1 MNYTFRSGPI
11 FAPDTLVLHT
21 IPETASMLGTSPKLV
36 RKLVKSGK
44 LKATMLGKLKVTDEE
59 IKNYLH
65 KGDNNMSTTITST
78 NNTKEL
84 SPIVYTVPEL
94 ATLLHTTNTTVRSLI
109 KCGHIRAMKL
119 GEIKVSQQ
127 EVERFLN
134 ESVNVDY
141 TDPTDLKPVVA

>member
-11 FAPDTLVLHT
+11 FAPDTSVLHT

-36 RKLVKSGK
+36 RKLVKSGE

-109 KCGHIRAMKL
+109 KCGHIKAMKL

>member
-11 FAPDTLVLHT
+11 FAPDTSVLHT

-36 RKLVKSGK
+36 RKLVKSGE

-78 NNTKEL
+78 NNTKGL

-94 ATLLHTTNTTVRSLI
+94 STLLHTTNTTVRSLI

>member
-11 FAPDTLVLHT
+11 FAPDTSVLHT

-36 RKLVKSGK
+36 RKLVKSGE

-109 KCGHIRAMKL
+109 AMKL

>member
-1 MNYTFRSGPI
+1 MNYTFHSGPI
-11 FAPDTLVLHT
+11 FAPDTSVLHT
-21 IPETASMLGTSPKLV
+21 IPETASRLGTSPKLV
-36 RKLVKSGK
+36 RKLVKSGE

-78 NNTKEL
+78 NNTEEL

>member
-11 FAPDTLVLHT
+11 FAPDTSVLHT

-36 RKLVKSGK
+36 RKLVKSGE

-94 ATLLHTTNTTVRSLI
+94 ATLLHTTNSTVRSLI

>member
-11 FAPDTLVLHT
+11 FAPDTSVLHT

-36 RKLVKSGK
+36 RKLVKSGE

-127 EVERFLN
+127 EVERFLI
-134 ESVNVDY
+134 ESANVDY

>member
-1 MNYTFRSGPI
+1 MNYTFRSGPF
-11 FAPDTLVLHT
+11 FAPDTSVLHT
-21 IPETASMLGTSPKLV
+21 IPETASMLGTTPTLV
-36 RKLVKSGK
+36 RKLVKSGE

-78 NNTKEL
+78 NNTEEL

>member
-11 FAPDTLVLHT
+11 FAPDTSVLHT

-36 RKLVKSGK
+36 RKLVKSGE
-44 LKATMLGKLKVTDEE
+44 LKATMLGKLKVTDEG

>member
-11 FAPDTLVLHT
+11 FAPDTSVLHT

-36 RKLVKSGK
+36 RKLVKSGE

>member
-1 MNYTFRSGPI
+1 
-11 FAPDTLVLHT
+11 
-21 IPETASMLGTSPKLV
+21 
-36 RKLVKSGK
+36 
-44 LKATMLGKLKVTDEE
+44 
-59 IKNYLH
+59 
-65 KGDNNMSTTITST
+65 MSTTITST

-127 EVERFLN
+127 EVERFLIK
-134 ESVNVDY
+134 SANVDY
-141 TDPTDLKPVVA
+141 TNPTDLKPVVA

>member
-11 FAPDTLVLHT
+11 FAPDTSVLHT

-36 RKLVKSGK
+36 RKLVKSGE

-94 ATLLHTTNTTVRSLI
+94 ATLLHTTNTPVRSLI

>member
-11 FAPDTLVLHT
+11 FAPDTSVLHT
-21 IPETASMLGTSPKLV
+21 IPETASRLGTSPKLV
-36 RKLVKSGK
+36 RKLVKSGE

-78 NNTKEL
+78 NNTEEF

>member
-11 FAPDTLVLHT
+11 FAPDTSVLHT
-21 IPETASMLGTSPKLV
+21 IPETASRLGTSPKLV
-36 RKLVKSGK
+36 RKLVKSGE

-141 TDPTDLKPVVA
+141 TDPTDLKSVVA

>member
-11 FAPDTLVLHT
+11 FAPDTSVLHT

-36 RKLVKSGK
+36 RKLVKSGE

-59 IKNYLH
+59 IKNYIH

-134 ESVNVDY
+134 ESANVDY

>member
-11 FAPDTLVLHT
+11 FAPDTSVLHT

-94 ATLLHTTNTTVRSLI
+94 ATLFHTTNTTVRSLI

-127 EVERFLN
+127 EVERFLI
-134 ESVNVDY
+134 ESANVDY
-141 TDPTDLKPVVA
+141 TNPTDLKPVVA

>member
-11 FAPDTLVLHT
+11 FDPGTSILHT
-21 IPETASMLGTSPKLV
+21 IPETATMLGTTPKLV
-36 RKLVKSGK
+36 RKLIKSGE
-44 LKATMLGKLKVTDEE
+44 LNATMLGKLKVTDVE
-59 IKNYLH
+59 IKNYIH

-127 EVERFLN
+127 EVERFLI
-134 ESVNVDY
+134 ESANVDY

>member
-11 FAPDTLVLHT
+11 FAPDTSVLHT

-36 RKLVKSGK
+36 RKLVKSGE

-78 NNTKEL
+78 NNTQEL

>member
-11 FAPDTLVLHT
+11 FAPDTSVLHT
-21 IPETASMLGTSPKLV
+21 IPETASRLGTSPKLV
-36 RKLVKSGK
+36 RKLVKSGE
-44 LKATMLGKLKVTDEE
+44 LKATMLGKLKVTGEE

-109 KCGHIRAMKL
+109 KCGHIKAMKL

>member
-11 FAPDTLVLHT
+11 FAPDTSVLHT

-36 RKLVKSGK
+36 RKLVKSGE

-65 KGDNNMSTTITST
+65 KGDNNMPTTITST

>member
-11 FAPDTLVLHT
+11 FAPDTSVLHT

-36 RKLVKSGK
+36 RKLVKSGE

-109 KCGHIRAMKL
+109 KCGHSRAMKL

>member
-11 FAPDTLVLHT
+11 FAPDTSVLHT

-36 RKLVKSGK
+36 RKLVKSEE

>member
-11 FAPDTLVLHT
+11 FAPDTSVLHT

-36 RKLVKSGK
+36 RKLVKSGE
-44 LKATMLGKLKVTDEE
+44 LKASMLGKLKVTDEE

>member
-11 FAPDTLVLHT
+11 FAPDTSVLHT
-21 IPETASMLGTSPKLV
+21 IPETASRLGTSPKLV
-36 RKLVKSGK
+36 RKLVKSGE

-78 NNTKEL
+78 NNTEEL
-84 SPIVYTVPEL
+84 APIVYTVPEL

>member
-11 FAPDTLVLHT
+11 FAPDTSVLHT

-36 RKLVKSGK
+36 RKLVKSGE

-59 IKNYLH
+59 IKNYIH

-127 EVERFLN
+127 EVERFLI
-134 ESVNVDY
+134 ESANIDY

>member
-11 FAPDTLVLHT
+11 FAPDTSVLHT

-36 RKLVKSGK
+36 RKLVKSGE

-109 KCGHIRAMKL
+109 KCGHIRVMKL

>member
-11 FAPDTLVLHT
+11 FAPDTSVLHT
-21 IPETASMLGTSPKLV
+21 IPETASMLCTSPKLV
-36 RKLVKSGK
+36 RKLVKSGE

-59 IKNYLH
+59 IKNYIH

-134 ESVNVDY
+134 ESANVDY

>member
-1 MNYTFRSGPI
+1 
-11 FAPDTLVLHT
+11 
-21 IPETASMLGTSPKLV
+21 
-36 RKLVKSGK
+36 
-44 LKATMLGKLKVTDEE
+44 MLGKLKVTDEE

-109 KCGHIRAMKL
+109 KCSHIRAMKL

-134 ESVNVDY
+134 ESANVDY

>member
-11 FAPDTLVLHT
+11 FAPDTSVLHT
-21 IPETASMLGTSPKLV
+21 IPETASRLGTSPKMV
-36 RKLVKSGK
+36 RKLVKSGE

-78 NNTKEL
+78 NNTEEL

>member
-11 FAPDTLVLHT
+11 FDPGTSILHT
-21 IPETASMLGTSPKLV
+21 IPETAAMLGTTPKLV
-36 RKLVKSGK
+36 RKLIKSGE
-44 LKATMLGKLKVTDEE
+44 LNATMLGKLKVTDEE
-59 IKNYLH
+59 IKNYIH

-127 EVERFLN
+127 EVERFLI
-134 ESVNVDY
+134 ESANVDY

>member
-1 MNYTFRSGPI
+1 
-11 FAPDTLVLHT
+11 
-21 IPETASMLGTSPKLV
+21 MLGTSPKLV
-36 RKLVKSGK
+36 RKLVKSGE

-65 KGDNNMSTTITST
+65 KGDNNMSTTIKST

>member
-11 FAPDTLVLHT
+11 FAPDTSVLHT
-21 IPETASMLGTSPKLV
+21 IPETASRLGTSPKLV
-36 RKLVKSGK
+36 RKLVKSGE

-78 NNTKEL
+78 NDTKEL

>member
-11 FAPDTLVLHT
+11 FAPDTSVLHT
-21 IPETASMLGTSPKLV
+21 IPATASMLGTSPKLV
-36 RKLVKSGK
+36 RKLVKSGE

>member
-11 FAPDTLVLHT
+11 FAPDTSVLHT
-21 IPETASMLGTSPKLV
+21 IPETASMLGSSPKLV
-36 RKLVKSGK
+36 RKLVKSGE

>member
-1 MNYTFRSGPI
+1 
-11 FAPDTLVLHT
+11 
-21 IPETASMLGTSPKLV
+21 MLGTSPKLV
-36 RKLVKSGK
+36 RKLVKSGE

-109 KCGHIRAMKL
+109 KCGHIIAMKL

>member
-11 FAPDTLVLHT
+11 FAPDTSVLHT
-21 IPETASMLGTSPKLV
+21 IPETASRLGTSPKLV
-36 RKLVKSGK
+36 RKLVKSGE

-94 ATLLHTTNTTVRSLI
+94 ATLHHTTNTTVRSLI

>member
-11 FAPDTLVLHT
+11 FAPDTSVLHT

-36 RKLVKSGK
+36 RKLVKSGE

-78 NNTKEL
+78 NNTQEL

-109 KCGHIRAMKL
+109 KCGHIKAMKL

>member
-11 FAPDTLVLHT
+11 FAPDTSVLHT
-21 IPETASMLGTSPKLV
+21 IPETASRLGTSPKLV
-36 RKLVKSGK
+36 RKLVKSGE

-78 NNTKEL
+78 NNTEEL

-134 ESVNVDY
+134 ESANVDY

>member
-11 FAPDTLVLHT
+11 LAPDTSVLHT
-21 IPETASMLGTSPKLV
+21 IPETASRLGTSPKLV
-36 RKLVKSGK
+36 RKLVKSGE

>member
-11 FAPDTLVLHT
+11 FAPDTSVLHT

-36 RKLVKSGK
+36 RKLVKSGE

-78 NNTKEL
+78 NNTKGL